1 MPSSGPRRTPSRLSL
16 SISSKLTKES
26 QAGSSKSWS
35 FPGNVGNNNI
45 PAVTLLTSRLLCR
58 IMAYDAICPRPG
70 EDDGMLI
77 SLLRTNKE
85 IQVPRYLGIS
95 TISTLLTISTLST
108 ISIISAPD
116 LFPAHGPAAA

>member
-35 FPGNVGNNNI
+35 FPGNVGNNKI
-45 PAVTLLTSRLLCR
+45 SHPSPSYIAAPHLADLLCR

-85 IQVPRYLGIS
+85 IQVPGYLGIS
-95 TISTLLTISTLST
+95 TLSKLSTISTL
-108 ISIISAPD
+108 AAD
-116 LFPAHGPAAA
+116 LLPAHGPAAA